1 MTDTPAPTPTLN
13 REQRRKLK
21 RLQRGRSKAT
31 HRNKLLPKHT
41 LEHCA
46 AMWRVFAKTEYYTEG
61 EQAEL
66 MLPIW
71 VAFDNIRTGKGTDSD
86 INTLLVYMHA
96 ASDLSKG
103 VHQECVD
110 VVRAAL
116 RALRAIVARYCDT
129 KRVLFSNLHMLEK
142 DAVQAG
148 IELYEEYIR
157 HITPQQN
164 TKAIKHAQRVV
175 ENKTF
180 LEEA

>member
-1 MTDTPAPTPTLN
+1 MTDTQAPAPTLN
-13 REQRRKLK
+13 REQRRKLAK
-21 RLQRGRSKAT
+21 EMKSKAPK
-31 HRNKLLPKHT
+31 RCKLLPKHT